1 MARDSR
7 VAWREGLFLRPQH
20 FQQQERHF
28 DALTRTLVAAVRP
41 YPWGLQS
48 IAISESHASRGQF
61 ALESASGVMPDGTP
75 FSIPAD
81 MPPPAPLDV
90 PADTRD
96 AIVHLTLQSRQPGT
110 VEFVERGR
118 ARADVRMLVG
128 EEDVHDSFSA
138 ERASESIEIATP
150 NLNYGISREQT
161 EGRVC
166 LALGRIQEV
175 LNKRV
180 VFDQRHIPP
189 LLDMRG
195 SVRLTGFLRDI
206 MGRLGQ
212 RVEELSLRAA
222 DSTDG
227 GSDTFAS
234 FLVLQTLNRM
244 QPVLAHLSALP
255 GVHPERLFEALA
267 MLAGDLSTCTTVE
280 RRPPKFPD
288 YDHENL
294 QLIFEP
300 VYEAL
305 VAYISADFERS
316 AGRLELESRG
326 PGAWRAIIKDH
337 ALFQTCAFYL
347 AASARVP
354 GETLRG
360 QFPSV
365 VKIGSVQKMNDI
377 VYSGLLPGVRIAPA
391 SSAPSQIRI
400 LPGYTYFELDRTSR
414 DWIDLTT
421 APSMGIHVAGEW
433 PELKLEL
440 WWVRRSSK

>member
-28 DALTRTLVAAVRP
+28 DALCRSLSGALRP

-61 ALESASGVMPDGTP
+61 AVENVSGVMPDGTP

-81 MPPPAPLDV
+81 VPPPAPLDV

-96 AIVHLTLQSRQPGT
+96 AIVSITLQSRQPGT
-110 VEFVERGR
+110 LEFIEREQ
-118 ARADVRMLVG
+118 ARADVRMLVA

-138 ERASESIEIATP
+138 ERSSEPIEIATP
-150 NLNYGISREQT
+150 NLNYGLSREQT

-166 LALGRIQEV
+166 LPLARIQEV
-175 LNKRV
+175 LNKKV
-180 VFDQRHIPP
+180 VFDQRYIPP
-189 LLDMRG
+189 LLDIRG
-195 SVRLTGFLRDI
+195 ITRLTGFLRDVL
-206 MGRLGQ
+206 GRLGQ
-212 RVEELSLRAA
+212 RVDELSLRAA
-222 DSTDG
+222 DSTEG

-244 QPVLAHLSALP
+244 QPVLTHLGALP
-255 GVHPERLFEALA
+255 NVHPERLYEAFA
-267 MLAGDLSTCTTVE
+267 TLAGDLSTCTTVE
-280 RRPPKFPD
+280 RRPPIFPG

-294 QLIFEP
+294 QLTFEP

-305 VAYISADFERS
+305 VAYISAEFERS
-316 AGRLELESRG
+316 AGRLELEPRG

-337 ALFQTCAFYL
+337 ALFQTCSFYL

-354 GETLRG
+354 GETLRA

-365 VKIGSVQKMNDI
+365 VKIGAVQKMNDI
-377 VYSGLLPGVRIAPA
+377 VFSGLLPGVRIAPA
-391 SSAPSQIRI
+391 ANPPPQIRI
-400 LPGYTYFELDRTSR
+400 LPGFTYFELDRTSR
-414 DWIDLTT
+414 DWIDLAT
-421 APSMGIHVAGEW
+421 APSMGLHVAGEW